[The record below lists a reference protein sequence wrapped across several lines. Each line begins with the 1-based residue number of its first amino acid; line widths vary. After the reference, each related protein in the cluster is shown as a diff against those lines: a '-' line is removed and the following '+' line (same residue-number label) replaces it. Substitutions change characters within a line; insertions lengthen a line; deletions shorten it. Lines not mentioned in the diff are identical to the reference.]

1 MMTDRDWSAQPLR
14 VCDWTLHFLNSNPS
28 FYVWNGHGLDPVFG
42 CKIFVD
48 VVVAPPAVYL
58 EYTKNSIQDKIK
70 VSAQNCYKENKGAFT
85 GETRWAL
92 ACTPLAYPTT
102 TNSHHG

>member
-1 MMTDRDWSAQPLR
+1 MMYFSETWHNNDDWQRLSESL
-14 VCDWTLHFLNSNPS
+14 
-28 FYVWNGHGLDPVFG
+28 YIEVWFEVHYGYGLYPVFG